1 MNRETWVEGKM
12 GANAMMSVMP
22 HGDDLICIFANGQRL
37 GVDWRQAWTY
47 RRAEDGDDPLAI
59 ARRAYEQAPDLFSP
73 ARLPV
78 LADDQPGLRPA
89 PATTGFVGRMRKAGA
104 QILAS
109 IGRARA
115 TDKGE

>member
-1 MNRETWVEGKM
+1 MS
-12 GANAMMSVMP
+12 ANAMISVMP

-73 ARLPV
+73 ARLPA
-78 LADDQPGLRPA
+78 LADDQPSVRPSPA
-89 PATTGFVGRMRKAGA
+89 PTRMVGRVRKAGA

-115 TDKGE
+115 TGKGE